1 MADLP
6 KPDNTYSNVHVTSV
20 RRITPARISDEFPAV
35 NQPGQDSVPGT
46 DSAS

>member
-6 KPDNTYSNVHVTSV
+6 QPDSTYTNVHVTLV
-20 RRITPARISDEFPAV
+20 RHVTPSRISDEFPAI

-46 DSAS
+46 DSAG